1 MPLIDKYLK
10 GIDFNLKFSGGFL
23 YLNPNIQDIPL
34 KSVKQLQF
42 NSLYPQLIVE
52 ISKLDYNFNNDQ
64 KTQVEIDKFI
74 KTWNYFQDNK
84 LDIRSNDPE
93 KYVSIKT
100 EINRFYGKISKT
112 TPQYPQI
119 ISAYLNNYYR
129 DLLKV
134 NGQKILYIDTDT
146 IFFIDEI
153 DLLEFDISHDIM
165 DVEYIL
171 FLENKRYIMK
181 KTEIQTR
188 GGGKNFQEAIDVLKR
203 FIRDDKIKELGL

>member
-10 GIDFNLKFSGGFL
+10 LEDFNTKFTGGFL
-23 YLNPNIQDIPL
+23 YLNPDIKDIPL

-52 ISKLDYNFNNDQ
+52 ISKLDFNFNDQ
-64 KTQVEIDKFI
+64 KNKNEIDKFI

-84 LDIRSNDPE
+84 LDIRHNEPE

-112 TPQYPQI
+112 TPQYSQI
-119 ISAYLNNYYR
+119 ISTYLNNYYG
-129 DLLKV
+129 DLLEV

-146 IFFIDEI
+146 IFFINDI

-165 DVEYIL
+165 DIEYIL
-171 FLENKRYIMK
+171 FLENKRYILK

-188 GGGKNFQEAIDVLKR
+188 GGGKNFQEAIDLLKR